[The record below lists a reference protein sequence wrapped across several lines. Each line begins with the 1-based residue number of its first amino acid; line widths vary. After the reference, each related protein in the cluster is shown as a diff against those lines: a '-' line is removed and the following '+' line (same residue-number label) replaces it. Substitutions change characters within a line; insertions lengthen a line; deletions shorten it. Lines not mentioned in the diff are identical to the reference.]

1 MSARMLGTA
10 ALALAATPGL
20 AQGTG
25 FYGLTGV
32 RDIHGDV
39 SSLGLTPPRCTARP
53 TTSWLSFATAQQAIG
68 PWLPLVP
75 MDGRIL
81 GSTRLYA

>member
-1 MSARMLGTA
+1 MNARVVSAA
-10 ALALAATPGL
+10 ALALAASPAA

-39 SSLGLTPPRCTARP
+39 SSL
-53 TTSWLSFATAQQAIG
+53 
-68 PWLPLVP
+68 
-75 MDGRIL
+75 
-81 GSTRLYA
+81 